1 MLARNISQRKDC
13 YLILTLD
20 ECLEVANINY
30 HHLGR
35 GLKMNLKSLFTG
47 TSLATLLI
55 VPAFAADLPSEKGP
69 PAFAP
74 PPPPVFSWTG
84 VYIGGQVGY
93 EWGRISSSSFLPDG
107 TFITGNPTVDDHG
120 VVGGGHVGYD
130 YEVGSLGGFL
140 PGLGGNGGG
149 IVVGIEGDVNG
160 ASDTASGVDGTGL
173 FFGRERTEVD
183 ASIRGRLGV
192 AFDRVLIYGTG
203 GAAFGS
209 IRNSVTDPFGFV
221 EDHTTGRVGWTA
233 GGGIEY
239 AIDNNWS
246 IRAEYR
252 YTDYGHFGTTY
263 TTLFPAPF
271 TVRYHDTDNRVQA
284 GFSYKFDEAPPPAPP
299 VVAKY

>member
-1 MLARNISQRKDC
+1 MIRSFALAAISSA
-13 YLILTLD
+13 ILGS
-20 ECLEVANINY
+20 VA
-30 HHLGR
+30 
-35 GLKMNLKSLFTG
+35 M
-47 TSLATLLI
+47 
-55 VPAFAADLPSEKGP
+55 AADLPSEKGP
-69 PAFAP
+69 PVYA

-93 EWGRISSSSFLPDG
+93 EWGHTSVALDVPG
-107 TFITGNPTVDDHG
+107 GPATGFHDQG
-120 VVGGGHVGYD
+120 VVGGGHVGYN
-130 YEVGSLGGFL
+130 YEIGSLGGFL
-140 PGLGGNGGG
+140 PGLGGTGGG

-160 ASDTASGVDGTGL
+160 ASYTGSDPALAGTIL
-173 FFGRERTEVD
+173 LRDRTEVD
-183 ASIRGRLGV
+183 ASIRGRVGV

-209 IRNSVTDPFGFV
+209 IRNSLDAPGLIG
-221 EDHTTGRVGWTA
+221 EAHETGRVGWTA

-252 YTDYGHFGTTY
+252 YTDYGHYDTTY
-263 TTLFPAPF
+263 TSFPVVGPF
-271 TVRYHDTDNRVQA
+271 SLRYHDTDNRVQA